1 MDPNHTSGQPTNSVP
16 ADVHATYSAGDE
28 ARLVEY
34 FHRLKSE
41 QNLVAAMVA
50 GFIAALVGAFIWA
63 VVTVV
68 TEFQIG
74 WMAVGV
80 GFLVG
85 YAVRVLGKGLSSG
98 FGMVGAVCALGGCV
112 LGNVLS
118 GCGFVAKESQ
128 LPLAQ
133 VVMQV
138 LLQPAV
144 AWELLLATFSPMDLL
159 FYGIAV
165 YEGYKFSFRQIDEQ
179 QIAALATQPTP
190 AKAPD
195 VHG

>member
-1 MDPNHTSGQPTNSVP
+1 MDPNSFHGQPADAVQSPATESQSV
-16 ADVHATYSAGDE
+16 AED

-50 GFIAALVGAFIWA
+50 GCIAAVMGAVIWA

-85 YAVRVLGKGLSSG
+85 YAVRVMGKGLSSA
-98 FGMVGAVCALGGCV
+98 FGMIGAVCAFGGCV

-118 GCGFVAKESQ
+118 GCGFVAKESE

-133 VVMQV
+133 VVTQV
-138 LLQPAV
+138 LLQPGV

-165 YEGYKFSFRQIDEQ
+165 YEAVSYTH
-179 QIAALATQPTP
+179 LTLPT
-190 AKAPD
+190 KA
-195 VHG
+195 